1 MTFPEGSLGKDLLAR
16 LLSKGFNKICGVTD
30 APVLNHPQGLG
41 LYHLPYQC
49 SSNDLVLTHL
59 SELNP
64 GHRGNLWNFKVPAVP
79 MNACVERFM
88 SPPTWLTH
96 SEATIHVQNP
106 EFIFDTMAGPRFA
119 GVLGRANLNPGG
131 SSAERLTPGM
141 LFFHNQ
147 GGKVEIGEEEVGID
161 EQRYR
166 HCLQLRQSGDLVHA
180 LFTADQTAPQ
190 DVKYEAIYS
199 MHRVDT
205 PDRCLRRVYLTFT
218 ASLDPQHA
226 HRVRHRSGQAPRPT
240 VLASQPTLPQIHRL
254 PFY

>member
-1 MTFPEGSLGKDLLAR
+1 
-16 LLSKGFNKICGVTD
+16 
-30 APVLNHPQGLG
+30 
-41 LYHLPYQC
+41 
-49 SSNDLVLTHL
+49 
-59 SELNP
+59 
-64 GHRGNLWNFKVPAVP
+64 

-147 GGKVEIGEEEVGID
+147 GGKVEIGEDWFLYSYIYLYFLNTFDETGEEEVGID

>member
-1 MTFPEGSLGKDLLAR
+1 
-16 LLSKGFNKICGVTD
+16 
-30 APVLNHPQGLG
+30 
-41 LYHLPYQC
+41 
-49 SSNDLVLTHL
+49 
-59 SELNP
+59 
-64 GHRGNLWNFKVPAVP
+64 

-147 GGKVEIGEEEVGID
+147 GGKVEIGEDWFLYSYIYLYFLNTFDETGEEEVGID

-205 PDRCLRRVYLTFT
+205 PDRCLR
-218 ASLDPQHA
+218 
-226 HRVRHRSGQAPRPT
+226 
-240 VLASQPTLPQIHRL
+240 
-254 PFY
+254 